1 MLIRK
6 LKGGNVLKKIMFKL
20 AVIGAVL
27 CAAGCGK
34 EEQER
39 QTEGVAK
46 EKETTVQNVKEEKT
60 EKKTETERETKMY
73 DTADNFA
80 SIKKDIEYGK
90 LEPVEYSSNTTGSVR
105 KANILLPPGYTEEKE
120 YPVLYLL
127 HGIGGNHTEWMGGNP
142 GAIIGNLIAEGE
154 AKEMIIVMP
163 NVRARKN
170 DAANPADI
178 YTTEHFKAFDN
189 FINEL
194 KNDLM
199 PYIEANYSVAKGRE
213 NTAIA
218 GLSMGGRESLYI
230 GLTMPDVFGYVGAF
244 CPAPGVLPY
253 DVEAGLF
260 TTDNF
265 KLPEGYESLIM
276 IVAGSNDTVVG
287 KWPETYHQTLTNNGT
302 EHIYYVTGGGHDFT
316 VWKHGLYN
324 FAKRIFDK

>member
-1 MLIRK
+1 
-6 LKGGNVLKKIMFKL
+6 MFKL

-39 QTEGVAK
+39 QTEGAAK

-80 SIKKDIEYGK
+80 SIKKDIGK